1 MNSRT
6 PRTVQIGP
14 VSPSSK
20 TTRDKS
26 RPSANR
32 PVPRTPDWD
41 LPEELKQ
48 CNMYKKIFTH
58 NSCIDKANIRRGKYS
73 VRRSIYQRGRVR
85 LMKILR
91 FGRISRSFRLWQHNA
106 DRCWY
111 YFGSLPRRVSSFTL
125 ISLPDW
131 SSNHICRSKNN
142 IGRKP
147 LKVITF
153 VYFSYIKLRG
163 VR

>member
-73 VRRSIYQRGRVR
+73 ARRSIYQRGRVR
-85 LMKILR
+85 LALMKILR
-91 FGRISRSFRLWQHNA
+91 FGRISRSFGLWQYDAN
-106 DRCWY
+106 RCWY
-111 YFGSLPRRVSSFTL
+111 YFGSLPRNVSAL
-125 ISLPDW
+125 IRISLSDW
-131 SSNHICRSKNN
+131 STNHICRFKNY
-142 IGRKP
+142 IGRNHWK
-147 LKVITF
+147 
-153 VYFSYIKLRG
+153 
-163 VR
+163 